1 MEMKILLTHPL
12 CRIVELSS
20 TKQLYFWNKNIVF
33 FYSKHFK
40 EIYARDGSASCHCF
54 AIFLPIFPYACEI
67 LTYDKCLLRNSE
79 CFTNNYNK
87 SK

>member
-12 CRIVELSS
+12 CRIVEWST

-33 FYSKHFK
+33 FYSKHFTLVTVA
-40 EIYARDGSASCHCF
+40 EAAIALL

-79 CFTNNYNK
+79 CFTSNYNK

>member
-12 CRIVELSS
+12 CRIVEWST

-33 FYSKHFK
+33 FYSKHFTLGTVA
-40 EIYARDGSASCHCF
+40 EAAIALL